1 MRHGN
6 TRSLSGIEG
15 LHSGPPTA
23 HVGERANEE
32 PLGRVSGPQTRKGGD
47 NSEIR
52 ERGCAV
58 TNPSSTGEVCI
69 EDLAELAD
77 HVFVALDC
85 STVWGLR
92 PVAPF
97 MAYSLICFD
106 LSTSGMV
113 FFYLFSP
120 WIRKSL
126 SQGTSGC

>member
-47 NSEIR
+47 NGEIR

-97 MAYSLICFD
+97 MAYSLCR
-106 LSTSGMV
+106 LPTASVRCGPHQESQWLTSARTRV
-113 FFYLFSP
+113 FA
-120 WIRKSL
+120 R
-126 SQGTSGC
+126 